1 MSPALFRL
9 RLADGS
15 HRLAIGSS
23 AIGPESMLDPKD
35 SLDRVLAERTSLV
48 ALASGKGEPV
58 PEDARVVA
66 PVESQE
72 VWGAGV
78 TYLRSRDARREE
90 AVDPTPYDHVYEAER
105 PELFFKAPGWR
116 CVGPDEPIGIRRD
129 STWNVP
135 EPELTLVLDAGLRI
149 AGFMVGNDVSS
160 RSIEGE
166 SALYLPQAKT
176 YERSCSLG
184 PCIMPAEEVAP
195 PFTIRMEISRGN
207 GFVFAEETST
217 ERMKRGLDELAQW
230 LATALPFPFGALL
243 LSGTGIVPQPTF
255 TLKPGDV
262 VRIGIDGLGTLANPV
277 VEVGRGAVLAG
288 HQPDP
293 EDPLTAR
300 SDDP

>member
-1 MSPALFRL
+1 VSPALFRL

-15 HRLAIGSS
+15 HRLAIGSP
-23 AIGPESMLDPKD
+23 AVGPELMLDPLD
-35 SLDRVLAERTSLV
+35 SLDRLLAERRKLT
-48 ALASGKGEPV
+48 ALSSAKEEPV
-58 PEDARVVA
+58 PESARVVA

-105 PELFFKAPGWR
+105 PEIFFKAPGWR
-116 CVGPDEPIGIRRD
+116 CVGPDEPIAIRRD

-149 AGFMVGNDVSS
+149 AGYLVGNDVSS

-184 PCIMPAEEVAP
+184 PCIVPAEEVAP

-207 GFVFAEETST
+207 RVVFAEETST
-217 ERMKRGLDELAQW
+217 ERMKRGFDELARW
-230 LATALPFPFGALL
+230 LGAALTFPLGAVL
-243 LSGTGIVPQPTF
+243 LSGTGIVPSPAF
-255 TLKPGDV
+255 TLEPGDV
-262 VRIGIDGLGTLANPV
+262 VRIGVEGIGTLTNPV
-277 VEVGRGAVLAG
+277 VEVG
-288 HQPDP
+288 
-293 EDPLTAR
+293 PLTAR
-300 SDDP
+300 NDAP